1 MEGGCKWDWGF
12 RRKGGEQYARIS
24 ARRAGRVRREKLWM
38 WVVERIEMRRGGDR
52 GRRAR
57 DSGRVEKM
65 DRQGKI
71 QEGVDLLAH
80 STFSAAE
87 SRRTPCSADLT
98 LGRVARRQAINLP
111 RRAMQCC
118 LITSV

>member
-24 ARRAGRVRREKLWM
+24 ARRAGRVRGEKLWM
-38 WVVERIEMRRGGDR
+38 WAVERIEMQRGGDH

-57 DSGRVEKM
+57 DSGRVEKKM

-71 QEGVDLLAH
+71 QEGVDLFAR
-80 STFSAAE
+80 SAFSAAE
-87 SRRTPCSADLT
+87 SRTTPCTDLT
-98 LGRVARRQAINLP
+98 LGQAINLP
-111 RRAMQCC
+111 RRVMQCC
-118 LITSV
+118 LVTSV

>member
-38 WVVERIEMRRGGDR
+38 WAVERIEMRRGGDR

-57 DSGRVEKM
+57 DSGSGEEDGQAKQNTIGGRFACSFC
-65 DRQGKI
+65 
-71 QEGVDLLAH
+71 LLGCRIEEDALQ
-80 STFSAAE
+80 
-87 SRRTPCSADLT
+87 RRLDF
-98 LGRVARRQAINLP
+98 R
-111 RRAMQCC
+111 
-118 LITSV
+118 